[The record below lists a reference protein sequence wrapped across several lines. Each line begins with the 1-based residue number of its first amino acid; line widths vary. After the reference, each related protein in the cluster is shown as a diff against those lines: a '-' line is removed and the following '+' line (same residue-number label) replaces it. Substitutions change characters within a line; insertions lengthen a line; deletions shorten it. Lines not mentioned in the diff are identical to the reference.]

1 MRKIKVMVEETVTK
15 LFYLE
20 IPDNTEDFL
29 DDAMQ
34 IAKEKY
40 ENGEFVINTD
50 NDTMVIGKKLLV
62 FDEKTH
68 GMKGI
73 KYTPKLI
80 DEEEE

>member
-1 MRKIKVMVEETVTK
+1 MREIKVMVEETVTK

-20 IPDNTEDFL
+20 VPDNTKDFL

-50 NDTMVIGKKLLV
+50 NDTMIIGKKLLV
-62 FDEKTH
+62 FDEKTND
-68 GMKGI
+68 MKGI